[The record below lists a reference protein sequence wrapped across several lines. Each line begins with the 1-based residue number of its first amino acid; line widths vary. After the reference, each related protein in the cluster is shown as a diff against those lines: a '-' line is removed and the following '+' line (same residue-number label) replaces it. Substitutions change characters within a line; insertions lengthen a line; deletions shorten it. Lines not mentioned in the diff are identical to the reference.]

1 MANSVIGLGLATPP
15 VQLSNTVNAISQKYI
30 VPVLGDNVF
39 KPSPVFWAL
48 TRDGKK
54 FGGGELVFPEINQEE
69 LPGGAYYGDQ
79 LLDTSV
85 VDSIQPADQVW
96 RPYRQP
102 IVIPITDIIL
112 NRGGAGNLDIIKA
125 KYQTASA
132 SFLQK
137 LSRALWHTSPQNT
150 SNDIDDIDAWLG
162 QTTNTIAGID
172 RSAAANAFWLP
183 QTNVDNTS
191 GALTPTNAELAY
203 QSAVFGY
210 DEPDTMIIAQNRYA
224 GFKLNYVGAGNGSIA
239 RTVEQDVDAVQ
250 VHFRN
255 HFLFNNAIVMPD
267 LFAAS
272 NSAYFMNSK
281 YMFPVF
287 HEADYFNVD
296 PFIKPTNQRVLVS
309 TMYLTWQLSNISP
322 RMGVKIKNI
331 TA

>member
-1 MANSVIGLGLATPP
+1 MANSVVGLGLATPP

-39 KPSPVFWAL
+39 KPSPVFWGL
-48 TRDGKK
+48 TKEGKK
-54 FGGGELVFPEINQEE
+54 FGAGELVFPEINQEE

-85 VDSIQPADQVW
+85 VDSIQPADQQW

-125 KYQTASA
+125 KYQVASA

-137 LSRALWHTSPQNT
+137 LSRALWHTAPQNT
-150 SNDIDDIDAWLG
+150 SNDIDDINSWLG

-172 RSAAANAFWLP
+172 RSSAANAFWQP
-183 QTNVDNTS
+183 AANVSNGS
-191 GALTPTNAELAY
+191 GALTPGNAESAY
-203 QSAVFGY
+203 QTVVYGY
-210 DEPDTMIIAQNRYA
+210 DEPDLMVIAQNRYA
-224 GFKLNYVGAGNGSIA
+224 GFKSQYVGAGNATLI
-239 RTVEQDVDAVQ
+239 RTLEQDEEAVQ
-250 VHFRN
+250 VGFRN
-255 HFLFNNAIVMPD
+255 HFLFNNAVVVPD
-267 LFAAS
+267 LFATS
-272 NSAYFMNSK
+272 NAAYFINSK

-322 RMGVKIKNI
+322 RMGVEITNI

>member
-1 MANSVIGLGLATPP
+1 MALSVVGLGLASPP

-39 KPSPVFWAL
+39 KPSPVFWGL
-48 TRDGKK
+48 TREGKK
-54 FGGGELVFPEINQEE
+54 FGAGELVFPEINQEE

-85 VDSIQPADQVW
+85 VDSIQPANQQW

-125 KYQTASA
+125 KYQVASA
-132 SFLQK
+132 SFLTK
-137 LSRALWHTSPQNT
+137 LCRALWHTSPQNT
-150 SNDIDDIDAWLG
+150 SNDIDDVDAWVG
-162 QTTNTIAGID
+162 QTTNVIAGID
-172 RSAAANAFWLP
+172 RSQPGNAFWQP
-183 QTNVDNTS
+183 AANVNNNS
-191 GALTPTNAELAY
+191 GALTPQVAEAAY
-203 QSAVFGY
+203 QSVVFGY
-210 DEPDTMIIAQNRYA
+210 DEPDLMPISQPRYA
-224 GFKLNYVGAGNGSIA
+224 GFKNNFTPLNRFTDGW
-239 RTVEQDVDAVQ
+239 QDEEAVQ
-250 VHFRN
+250 VGFRN
-255 HFLFNNAIVMPD
+255 HFLFNNAIVIPD
-267 LFAAS
+267 LFALA
-272 NSAYFMNSK
+272 NSAYFLNSK
-281 YMFPVF
+281 YIFPVF

-322 RMGVKIKNI
+322 RMGVKIIGI

>member
-1 MANSVIGLGLATPP
+1 MANSVVGLGLASPP

-54 FGGGELVFPEINQEE
+54 FGAGELVFPEINQEE

-85 VDSIQPADQVW
+85 VDSVQPANQQW

-102 IVIPITDIIL
+102 IVIPITDVIL
-112 NRGGAGNLDIIKA
+112 NRGGAGNLDIIKL
-125 KYQTASA
+125 KYQTASG
-132 SFLQK
+132 SFLMK

-150 SNDIDDIDAWLG
+150 SLDIDDIDSWLG
-162 QTTNTIAGID
+162 QTTNTIAGIN
-172 RSAAANAFWLP
+172 RNLTANAFWQP
-183 QTNVDNTS
+183 PANQNNTS
-191 GALTPTNAELAY
+191 GTLTPANAEAAY
-203 QSAVFGY
+203 QAVVFGY
-210 DEPDTMIIAQNRYA
+210 DEPDLMIIVQNRYA
-224 GFKLNYVGAGNGSIA
+224 GFKNNFTTLVRFGQGMQDEEALQVG
-239 RTVEQDVDAVQ
+239 
-250 VHFRN
+250 FRN
-255 HFLFNNAIVMPD
+255 HFLFNNAIVVPD
-267 LFAAS
+267 VFCLA
-272 NSAYFMNSK
+272 NSAYFLNSK

-296 PFIKPTNQRVLVS
+296 PFIKPSNQRVLVS
-309 TMYLTWQLSNISP
+309 TMYLTFQLSNISP
-322 RMGVKIKNI
+322 RMGIKIINV

>member
-1 MANSVIGLGLATPP
+1 MANSVVGLGLATPP

-39 KPSPVFWAL
+39 KPSPVFWGL

-54 FGGGELVFPEINQEE
+54 FGAGELVFPEINQEE

-85 VDSIQPADQVW
+85 VDSVQPANQQW

-102 IVIPITDIIL
+102 IVIPITDVIL
-112 NRGGAGNLDIIKA
+112 NRGGAGNLDIIKL
-125 KYQTASA
+125 KYQTASG
-132 SFLQK
+132 SFLTK

-150 SNDIDDIDAWLG
+150 SNDIDDIDSWLG
-162 QTTNTIAGID
+162 QTTNTIAGIN
-172 RSAAANAFWLP
+172 RSGANNSFWQP
-183 QTNVDNTS
+183 PANQDNTS
-191 GALTPTNAELAY
+191 GVLTPTNAEIAY
-203 QSAVFGY
+203 QAVVFGY
-210 DEPDTMIIAQNRYA
+210 DEPDLMIIAQNRYA
-224 GFKLNYVGAGNGSIA
+224 GFKGNFTTLVRFGQGMQDEEALQVG
-239 RTVEQDVDAVQ
+239 
-250 VHFRN
+250 FRN
-255 HFLFNNAIVMPD
+255 HFLFNNAIVVPD

-272 NSAYFMNSK
+272 NSAYFLNSK

-296 PFIKPTNQRVLVS
+296 PFIKPSNQRVLVS

-322 RMGVKIKNI
+322 RMGIKIKNI
-331 TA
+331 TT

>member
-1 MANSVIGLGLATPP
+1 MANSVVGLGLATPP

-39 KPSPVFWAL
+39 KPSPVFWAF
-48 TRDGKK
+48 TREGKK
-54 FGGGELVFPEINQEE
+54 FGAGELVFPEINQEE

-85 VDSIQPADQVW
+85 VDSIQPADQQW

-125 KYQTASA
+125 KYQVASA
-132 SFLQK
+132 SFLTK

-150 SNDIDDIDAWLG
+150 SNDVDDLNSWAGL
-162 QTTNTIAGID
+162 TTNVIAGID
-172 RSAAANAFWLP
+172 RSQAANSFWQP
-183 QTNVDNTS
+183 SPNVSNGS
-191 GALTPTNAELAY
+191 GVLTPTTAESAY
-203 QSAVFGY
+203 QAVVFGY
-210 DEPDTMIIAQNRYA
+210 DEPDLMPISQQRYA
-224 GFKLNYVGAGNGSIA
+224 GFKGQFTTEIRFGQGMQDEEALQVG
-239 RTVEQDVDAVQ
+239 
-250 VHFRN
+250 FRN
-255 HFLFNNAIVMPD
+255 HFLFNNAIVVPD
-267 LFAAS
+267 LFLQAALP
-272 NSAYFMNSK
+272 NSAFFFNTK
-281 YMFPVF
+281 YLFPVF

-309 TMYLTWQLSNISP
+309 TIYLTWQVSCISP
-322 RMGVKIKNI
+322 RMLDEITNI

>member
-1 MANSVIGLGLATPP
+1 MANSVVGLGLATPP

-39 KPSPVFWAL
+39 KPSPVFWGL

-54 FGGGELVFPEINQEE
+54 FGAGELVFPEINQEE

-85 VDSIQPADQVW
+85 VDSVQPANQQW

-102 IVIPITDIIL
+102 IVIPITDVIL
-112 NRGGAGNLDIIKA
+112 NRGGAGNLDIIKL
-125 KYQTASA
+125 KYQTASG

-150 SNDIDDIDAWLG
+150 SNDIDDIDSWLG
-162 QTTNTIAGID
+162 QTTNNIAGID
-172 RSAAANAFWLP
+172 RSLVNNAFWQP
-183 QTNVDNTS
+183 PANQDNTS
-191 GALTPTNAELAY
+191 GALTTTNAEIAY
-203 QSAVFGY
+203 QAVVFGY
-210 DEPDTMIIAQNRYA
+210 DEPDMMIIAQNRYA
-224 GFKLNYVGAGNGSIA
+224 GFKGSFTTLIRFGQGMQDEEALQVG
-239 RTVEQDVDAVQ
+239 
-250 VHFRN
+250 FRN
-255 HFLFNNAIVMPD
+255 HFLFNNAIVVPD
-267 LFAAS
+267 LFATA
-272 NSAYFMNSK
+272 NSAYFLNSK

-296 PFIKPTNQRVLVS
+296 PFIKPTNQRVVVS
-309 TMYLTWQLSNISP
+309 TMYLTFQLSNISP
-322 RMGVKIKNI
+322 RMGIKIKNI

>member
-1 MANSVIGLGLATPP
+1 MANSVVGLGLATPP

-54 FGGGELVFPEINQEE
+54 FGAGELVFPEINQEE

-85 VDSIQPADQVW
+85 VDSVQPANQQW
-96 RPYRQP
+96 KPYRQP
-102 IVIPITDIIL
+102 IVIPITDVIL
-112 NRGGAGNLDIIKA
+112 NRGGAGNLDIIKL
-125 KYQTASA
+125 KYQTASG

-150 SNDIDDIDAWLG
+150 SLDVDDIDSWLG
-162 QTTNTIAGID
+162 QTTNTIAGIN
-172 RSAAANAFWLP
+172 RNLAQNAFWQP
-183 QTNVDNTS
+183 PANQDNTS
-191 GALTPTNAELAY
+191 GVLTPTNAETAY
-203 QSAVFGY
+203 QTVTFGY
-210 DEPDTMIIAQNRYA
+210 DEPDLMVIIQNRYA
-224 GFKLNYVGAGNGSIA
+224 GFKGNFTTLVRFGQGMQDEEALQVG
-239 RTVEQDVDAVQ
+239 
-250 VHFRN
+250 FRN
-255 HFLFNNAIVMPD
+255 HFLFNNAIVVPD
-267 LFAAS
+267 VFATS
-272 NSAYFMNSK
+272 NSAYYINSK

-296 PFIKPTNQRVLVS
+296 PFIKPSNQRVLVS
-309 TMYLTWQLSNISP
+309 TMYLTWNQSNISP
-322 RMGVKIKNI
+322 RMGIKIKNI

>member
-1 MANSVIGLGLATPP
+1 MALSVVGLGLATPP

-39 KPSPVFWAL
+39 RPSPVFWAL

-54 FGGGELVFPEINQEE
+54 FGAGELVFPEINQEE

-85 VDSIQPADQVW
+85 VDSVQPANQQW

-102 IVIPITDIIL
+102 IVLPITDVIL
-112 NRGGAGNLDIIKA
+112 NRGGAGNLDIIKL
-125 KYQTASA
+125 KYQTASG

-150 SNDIDDIDAWLG
+150 SNDIDDIDSWLG
-162 QTTNTIAGID
+162 QTTNTIAGIS
-172 RSAAANAFWLP
+172 RSAPNNAFWQPPAP
-183 QTNVDNTS
+183 QDNVS
-191 GALTPTNAELAY
+191 GALLPNIAEIAY
-203 QSAVFGY
+203 QAVVFGY
-210 DEPDTMIIAQNRYA
+210 DEPDLMVIIQNRYA
-224 GFKLNYVGAGNGSIA
+224 GFKGNFTTQIRFGQGMQDEEALQVG
-239 RTVEQDVDAVQ
+239 
-250 VHFRN
+250 FRN
-255 HFLFNNAIVMPD
+255 HFLFNNAIVVPD
-267 LFAAS
+267 QFCLA

-322 RMGVKIKNI
+322 RMGNKIIDI

>member
-1 MANSVIGLGLATPP
+1 MANSVVGLGLATPP

-39 KPSPVFWAL
+39 KPSPVFWGL

-54 FGGGELVFPEINQEE
+54 FGAGELVFPEINQEE

-85 VDSIQPADQVW
+85 VDSVQPANQQW

-102 IVIPITDIIL
+102 IVLPITDVIL
-112 NRGGAGNLDIIKA
+112 NRGGAGNLDIIKV
-125 KYQTASA
+125 KYQTASG

-150 SNDIDDIDAWLG
+150 TNDIDDIDSWLG
-162 QTTNTIAGID
+162 QTTNVIAGID
-172 RSAAANAFWLP
+172 RSQVANAFWQPASVTDNVSGPLLP
-183 QTNVDNTS
+183 S
-191 GALTPTNAELAY
+191 IAENAY
-203 QSAVFGY
+203 QSVVYAY
-210 DEPDTMIIAQNRYA
+210 DEPDMMVIIQNRYA
-224 GFKLNYVGAGNGSIA
+224 GFKGQFTPQIRFGQGMQDEEALQVG
-239 RTVEQDVDAVQ
+239 
-250 VHFRN
+250 FRN
-255 HFLFNNAIVMPD
+255 HFLFNNSIVVPD
-267 LFAAS
+267 RFAQA
-272 NSAYFMNSK
+272 NAAYFLNSK

-296 PFIKPTNQRVLVS
+296 PFIKPTNQRVIVS

-322 RMGVKIKNI
+322 RMGGKIIDI
-331 TA
+331 TQ

>member
-1 MANSVIGLGLATPP
+1 MANSVVGLGLATPP
-15 VQLSNTVNAISQKYI
+15 VQLSNTVNAISQKFI

-39 KPSPVFWAL
+39 KPSPVFWAV

-54 FGGGELVFPEINQEE
+54 FGAGELVFPEINQEE

-85 VDSIQPADQVW
+85 VDSVQPANQQW

-102 IVIPITDIIL
+102 IVMPITDVIL
-112 NRGGAGNLDIIKA
+112 NRGGAGNLDMIKV
-125 KYQTASA
+125 KYQTASG

-150 SNDIDDIDAWLG
+150 SNDVDDIDSWLG
-162 QTTNTIAGID
+162 QTTNVIAGID
-172 RSAAANAFWLP
+172 RSLSNNAFWQP
-183 QTNVDNTS
+183 PANQNNTS
-191 GALTPTNAELAY
+191 GVLTPTNAEIAY
-203 QSAVFGY
+203 QAVTFGY
-210 DEPDTMIIAQNRYA
+210 DEPDLMIIVQNRYA
-224 GFKLNYVGAGNGSIA
+224 GFKGNFTTLVRFGQGMQDEEALQVG
-239 RTVEQDVDAVQ
+239 
-250 VHFRN
+250 FRN
-255 HFLFNNAIVMPD
+255 HFLFNNAIVVPD
-267 LFAAS
+267 VFALS
-272 NSAYFMNSK
+272 NSAYFLNSK

-322 RMGVKIKNI
+322 RMGIKIINI